1 MDLLKFLK
9 MLLGAIV
16 SILIARYFKLDHE
29 FSAGLLTLLSI
40 TDTKKST
47 LKLAGQR
54 MLSLFI
60 GIFLA
65 SGIFFVFGYSLI
77 SFFYVLA
84 IYIPLSMLLGLMVGL
99 VPSCVLIGQIL
110 SGGDISASII
120 LNEIFIMAVAVFVG
134 GILNLYMPSNKQKII
149 QTKLLIEEE
158 IKKIYYI
165 FYLRLTPADFRNII
179 KEKIPSEKLTDL
191 LEELNANISLLNNL
205 VTREEENTLFS
216 SKEYDKK
223 YVILRR
229 TQYNILSYMNES
241 LNLLKI
247 DREQGK
253 MLASLFYLTAEHVS
267 ETNSC
272 DYLLNDLEMLL
283 AEFKKH
289 DLPKSREE
297 FEDRAILFRLLNDFK
312 RFLTIKHKFIEE
324 LKIVS

>member
-1 MDLLKFLK
+1 
-9 MLLGAIV
+9 
-16 SILIARYFKLDHE
+16 
-29 FSAGLLTLLSI
+29 
-40 TDTKKST
+40 
-47 LKLAGQR
+47 
-54 MLSLFI
+54 
-60 GIFLA
+60 
-65 SGIFFVFGYSLI
+65 
-77 SFFYVLA
+77 
-84 IYIPLSMLLGLMVGL
+84 MLLGLMVGL

-149 QTKLLIEEE
+149 HTKLLIEEE

-324 LKIVS
+324 LKIAS